1 MPAWRWLRFVQGPSL
16 RRLLPWLLVLL
27 ALVVVRLSKGAML
40 TDLLTVLEG
49 RLGVE

>member
-1 MPAWRWLRFVQGPSL
+1 VKKAAKAEKDPY
-16 RRLLPWLLVLL
+16 
-27 ALVVVRLSKGAML
+27 KGAML